1 MRALSVPHVN
11 RLLHVEPERR
21 TVAEELPDPVCHVGA
36 HRSSSLANLVNGPA
50 PDTDKIRHL
59 SLSDLPVEIE
69 APSEEF
75 IESFGIFERC
85 DPLTDEEQEELRALE
100 EQIP

>member
-1 MRALSVPHVN
+1 MEALK
-11 RLLHVEPERR
+11 RQ
-21 TVAEELPDPVCHVGA
+21 
-36 HRSSSLANLVNGPA
+36 
-50 PDTDKIRHL
+50 
-59 SLSDLPVEIE
+59 SDLPVEIE

-85 DPLTDEEQEELRALE
+85 DPLTDEQQEELRALE